1 MPNDSDLHEGAH
13 TDAPKE
19 HADAGKGELTRREL
33 IGIAAGAIVAS
44 PLARLEITAAANQEQ
59 APHFFSREELE
70 MVEIL
75 TDRIIPT
82 DDHSPG
88 ARAAGVAA
96 YIDGRLAESWEEQPR
111 KVWRDGLKR
120 VDALCQKMHG
130 QPFLKATPE
139 QQADLLDKFRRGTLS
154 FQHSFVGAGL
164 IGLGGESLQVGVG
177 KDKHGC
183 AFEIDIRADKFED
196 LESVEL
202 GQH

>member
-1 MPNDSDLHEGAH
+1 MPNDSDLHEAAH

-44 PLARLEITAAANQEQ
+44 PLVRLEITAAANQEQ

-82 DDHSPG
+82 DGHSPG

-139 QQADLLDKFRRGTLS
+139 QQVAVLSRMAQNEFHPKSEEEKFFAELKRRTVTAYYTSEIGIHKEMEYKGNTLLKEF
-154 FQHSFVGAGL
+154 AGYE
-164 IGLGGESLQVGVG
+164 GS
-177 KDKHGC
+177 
-183 AFEIDIRADKFED
+183 
-196 LESVEL
+196 
-202 GQH
+202 

>member
-139 QQADLLDKFRRGTLS
+139 QQVAVLSRMAQNEFHPKSEEEKFFAELKRRTVTAYYTSEIGIHKEMEYKGNTLLKEF
-154 FQHSFVGAGL
+154 AGYE
-164 IGLGGESLQVGVG
+164 GS
-177 KDKHGC
+177 
-183 AFEIDIRADKFED
+183 
-196 LESVEL
+196 
-202 GQH
+202 

>member
-1 MPNDSDLHEGAH
+1 MPNDSDLHEAAH

-88 ARAAGVAA
+88 ARAAGVAG

-139 QQADLLDKFRRGTLS
+139 QQVAVLSRMAQNEFHPKSEEEKFFAELKRRTVTAYYTSEIGIHKEMEYKGNTLLKEF
-154 FQHSFVGAGL
+154 AGYE
-164 IGLGGESLQVGVG
+164 GS
-177 KDKHGC
+177 
-183 AFEIDIRADKFED
+183 
-196 LESVEL
+196 
-202 GQH
+202 

>member
-1 MPNDSDLHEGAH
+1 MPNDSDLHEAAR

-139 QQADLLDKFRRGTLS
+139 QQVAVLSRMAQNEFHPKSEEEKFFAELKRRTVTAYYTSEIGIHKEMEYKGNTLLKEF
-154 FQHSFVGAGL
+154 AGYE
-164 IGLGGESLQVGVG
+164 GS
-177 KDKHGC
+177 
-183 AFEIDIRADKFED
+183 
-196 LESVEL
+196 
-202 GQH
+202 